1 MRVRKSKTVMPRRGF
16 LVEGASKFL
25 LGLSGLSMS
34 MSFLQPTT
42 CFSKKFLRTY
52 WREQKGHENDS
63 GSSVGLVI
71 LVSSE
76 WSLKV
81 TFFTFFIVRLVFMFL
96 WKLRNAQIILHI
108 NLNIVCAFMREILVH
123 KLFKTCQIFVKW
135 PAQKYLSL
143 ELYKTFVPL
152 YSYIDSWTLNIYL
165 F

>member
-16 LVEGASKFL
+16 LVEGASKFF

-34 MSFLQPTT
+34 MSFLQPAT

-108 NLNIVCAFMREILVH
+108 LTSTLCVCFYEGNISAQVIQDLSNFCKVAGTKISVVRIIQDICAPI
-123 KLFKTCQIFVKW
+123 
-135 PAQKYLSL
+135 
-143 ELYKTFVPL
+143 
-152 YSYIDSWTLNIYL
+152 
-165 F
+165 